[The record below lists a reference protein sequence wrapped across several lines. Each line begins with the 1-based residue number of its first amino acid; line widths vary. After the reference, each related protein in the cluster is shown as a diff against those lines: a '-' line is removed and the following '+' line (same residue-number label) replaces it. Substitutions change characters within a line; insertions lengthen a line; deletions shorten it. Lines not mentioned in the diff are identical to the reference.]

1 MRMFIIT
8 TSETMVAKRK
18 KSSAV
23 IGTLVNSH
31 SMSNSPRPSKYYS
44 SKLSMKSSSPL
55 CVMMKKEQP
64 NEARMMKYRMRNV
77 VIDLETYRSMF
88 TK

>member
-1 MRMFIIT
+1 
-8 TSETMVAKRK
+8 
-18 KSSAV
+18 
-23 IGTLVNSH
+23 
-31 SMSNSPRPSKYYS
+31 
-44 SKLSMKSSSPL
+44 
-55 CVMMKKEQP
+55 MMKKEQP